1 MQVYELKKVVE
12 NELAE
17 LKKNLKEKKSRIN
30 SNYSLAKLD
39 FITIDNIEDA
49 IDTLEH
55 IIYKLED
62 LQERIIDRNKRPFI

>member
-17 LKKNLKEKKSRIN
+17 RKKNLKEKKSRIN